1 MAFIKA
7 LARGLLI
14 TVSLVAINVSAQV
27 SFVEGLTPLEGVII
41 SKSASSAPA
50 PEFKLEMPSHK
61 AELLYK
67 ADYPP
72 KSQKLGEEGKV
83 LVAVLIGA
91 DGVPQKVE
99 LQTSSGVQRL
109 DKAGMDAV
117 MRWRYEPG
125 KIDGIA
131 EAMWFIQPVMFK
143 LIEKENE
150 K

>member
-1 MAFIKA
+1 MS
-7 LARGLLI
+7 
-14 TVSLVAINVSAQV
+14 V
-27 SFVEGLTPLEGVII
+27 
-41 SKSASSAPA
+41 
-50 PEFKLEMPSHK
+50 
-61 AELLYK
+61 
-67 ADYPP
+67 
-72 KSQKLGEEGKV
+72 KLGEQGQV
-83 LVAVLIGA
+83 IVRVFIGA